1 MKRLLIN
8 GKHKM
13 NKQEEKSGVQKM
25 RERYERIKKSIRPS
39 KELIEIFSKKEK
51 DNTDKKVTRPITP
64 EAGA

>member
-1 MKRLLIN
+1 
-8 GKHKM
+8 
-13 NKQEEKSGVQKM
+13 M